1 MVKLGFKRL
10 PSSYFKREGVEMSFW
25 DQSNLSPGTGGR
37 GPRVIWLSEGTE
49 GRSVVANS
57 LRGGR
62 GNLTANEKGSLEY

>member
-57 LRGGR
+57 LRGGV
-62 GNLTANEKGSLEY
+62 EI